1 MLATTPWSLSTV
13 TTLWIKSVS
22 VADVGTTDTLDGG
35 AGNDFLIGVDGDILI
50 GGAGLDEIVDHLGAN
65 QLFGDQ
71 GADVLDA
78 TDGIIAADSTASIA
92 DYDTADTLNGGAGA
106 DTLIGDDGDTL
117 IGGRGTDNFTAI
129 RDFTRVQAAVQV
141 VDFDVSEDI
150 LTVSQNT
157 STDVIVFTFDT
168 AQNGNRCRASSGS
181 STRIRCRRHTKHLC
195 CVCAWCLSSCRS
207 STCTGCDNDGSSVTR
222 PLVLQVS

>member
-22 VADVGTTDTLDGG
+22 EADFGTPYTLDGG

-50 GGAGLDEIVDHLGAN
+50 GGAGFDEIVDHLGAN

-71 GADVLDA
+71 GADVLDG

-92 DYDTADTLNGGAGA
+92 DYDTADTLNNGAGA
-106 DTLIGDDGDTL
+106 DTLIRDDGDTL

-141 VDFDVSEDI
+141 VDFDVSEDV

-157 STDVIVFTFDT
+157 STDVIEFTFDT
-168 AQNGNRCRASSGS
+168 AQNGNRCRASSS
-181 STRIRCRRHTKHLC
+181 SSKRIRCCRHTKHLC
-195 CVCAWCLSSCRS
+195 CVYAWCLGSCRI
-207 STCTGCDNDGSSVTR
+207 STCTCCDSDGSSVTR
-222 PLVLQVS
+222 RLVLQIS

>member
-1 MLATTPWSLSTV
+1 MSGSSELADASRRC
-13 TTLWIKSVS
+13 
-22 VADVGTTDTLDGG
+22 DY
-35 AGNDFLIGVDGDILI
+35 
-50 GGAGLDEIVDHLGAN
+50 LGAN

-92 DYDTADTLNGGAGA
+92 DYDTADTLNGGAGD
-106 DTLIGDDGDTL
+106 DTLIGVDGDTL
-117 IGGRGTDNFTAI
+117 IGGRGTYNFTVI
-129 RDFTRVQAAVQV
+129 RDFTRVQVAVQV
-141 VDFDVSEDI
+141 VNFDVSEDA

-168 AQNGNRCRASSGS
+168 AQNSNRCRASSGS
-181 STRIRCRRHTKHLC
+181 STRIRCRRHTKHPC
-195 CVCAWCLSSCRS
+195 FVCVWCLSSCRS